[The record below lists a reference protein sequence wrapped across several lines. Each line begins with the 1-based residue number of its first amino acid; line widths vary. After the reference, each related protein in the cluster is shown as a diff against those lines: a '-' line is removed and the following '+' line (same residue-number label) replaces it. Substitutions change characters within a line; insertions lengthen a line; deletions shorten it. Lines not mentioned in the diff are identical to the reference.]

1 MFKSS
6 IIPNIPNNLEILYFD
21 GWPGRVFHCSIVPST
36 NTYIMDVLR
45 GDRDQ
50 LINYDVVWTDYQ
62 NQGRGRRGRKWI
74 VPTPEEGKVLTFSIL
89 FSFDLDSENKIYHR
103 MPKNKSFKLENISSL
118 SQVAAWTW
126 ATLMR
131 EAGAEVTL
139 KWPNDIIV
147 HKKKLAGLLTETI
160 IIDKKFFMILG
171 MGINLVFTAAFLK
184 RLKSETKRRV
194 ISLQE
199 CLPINKGNIDE
210 RNLLYP
216 QNALNKFLKKFL
228 SFFELWQ
235 IEGFAPFVESWKG
248 LSDLIG
254 QQVSLNDTLSQEKK
268 QKVVV
273 EDIEKNGYLVVREK
287 GVRKTIDFG
296 EIEY

>member
-1 MFKSS
+1 MFKPSVV
-6 IIPNIPNNLEILYFD
+6 PNDLEVLHFD
-21 GWPGRVFHCSIVPST
+21 EWPGRIFHCPIAPST

-45 GDRDQ
+45 RDRNQ
-50 LINYDVVWTDYQ
+50 LINYDVMWTDYQ

-89 FSFDLDSENKIYHR
+89 FSFDLDNENKIYHR
-103 MPKNKSFKLENISSL
+103 SSKNKSFKLENINSL

-131 EAGAEVTL
+131 EAGAKVNL
-139 KWPNDIIV
+139 KWPNDIII
-147 HKKKLAGLLTETI
+147 HKKKLAGFLTETI
-160 IIDKKFFMILG
+160 IVDKVFFMVLG
-171 MGINLVFTAAFLK
+171 MGINLVFNETFLK
-184 RLKSETKRRV
+184 RLETETGRQV

-199 CLPINKGNIDE
+199 CLPINKEDINKRNILNP
-210 RNLLYP
+210 R
-216 QNALNKFLKKFL
+216 NALKKFLKKFL

-235 IEGFAPFVESWKG
+235 VEGFAPFVESWKE

-254 QQVSLNDTLSQEKK
+254 QQVSLNGILGQKKK

-273 EDIEKNGYLVVREK
+273 EDIARNGYLIVREK

>member
-6 IIPNIPNNLEILYFD
+6 IVPNDLEVLHFD
-21 GWPGRVFHCSIVPST
+21 GWPGRIFHCLIAPST
-36 NTYIMDVLR
+36 NTYIMDALR
-45 GDRDQ
+45 RDRDQ

-74 VPTPEEGKVLTFSIL
+74 VPTPEEGKALTFSIL

-103 MPKNKSFKLENISSL
+103 GSKNKSFKLENINSL

-131 EAGAEVTL
+131 EAGVKVNL
-139 KWPNDIIV
+139 KWPNDIII

-160 IIDKKFFMILG
+160 IVDKNFFMVLG
-171 MGINLVFTAAFLK
+171 MGINLVFNEVFLK
-184 RLKSETKRRV
+184 RLETETGRQV

-199 CLPINKGNIDE
+199 CLPINKGDINK
-210 RNLLYP
+210 RNMLNP
-216 QNALNKFLKKFL
+216 RNALNKFLKKFF

-235 IEGFAPFVESWKG
+235 VEGFAPFVESWKG

-254 QQVSLNDTLSQEKK
+254 QQVSLNDILGQKK
-268 QKVVV
+268 KVVV
-273 EDIEKNGYLVVREK
+273 EDIARNGYLIVREK